1 MSKRQLSLLNRY
13 ISHAFFYIFILILT
27 TGCKEDISNPNPPS
41 ANAVG
46 KTLADE
52 QRQVSVSGV
61 AMKGRIVNGIVTI
74 YSLEQKGG
82 YYSVSDHSLGKAR
95 TDHTGSY
102 KLQVTLPQ
110 ESPGIV
116 VRVGVDPF
124 TTMICDVPSGCKGI
138 YSEKVSFGKPFGL
151 KPDFEMFAS
160 HRANNKTIKVN
171 ITPLTHLAYKW
182 AEAQSAGLSPD
193 NITASQSHIEALFD
207 LPENTLAK
215 TPIDLTALG
224 DASYNPDQIQYG
236 LLSASF
242 QALANSTSWN
252 SIVEVLDSAS
262 LRLAETG
269 TITGVNLGAFPEV
282 TRSDLFHA
290 TQSIATELVTSLTIT
305 SAPQTARVAYNQ
317 SSRRSEVIEHLRR
330 LASYYG
336 NSTTQLLIASMN
348 REPLRITFQP
358 SSATVTEQEPLTL
371 NVNALGSGPIRYQWR
386 KDGQP
391 IPQATSEHL
400 VLSAPTPQDSGSYD
414 CVVSNDDGSIVSK
427 TAIVEVKPR
436 KAPVLVWEPP
446 KIRLDGSPLHLSEL
460 RGYRILYGLN
470 RQQLDQKVEINDPYT
485 TQFELSGLQG
495 STYFFAIQAIDELD
509 NESSL
514 SDVIKVT
521 L

>member
-138 YSEKVSFGKPFGL
+138 YSDKVSFGKPFGL

-160 HRANNKTIKVN
+160 HRANNKTIEVN

-215 TPIDLTALG
+215 APIDLTALG
-224 DASYNPDQIQYG
+224 DASYNPDQIQ
-236 LLSASF
+236 
-242 QALANSTSWN
+242 
-252 SIVEVLDSAS
+252 
-262 LRLAETG
+262 
-269 TITGVNLGAFPEV
+269 
-282 TRSDLFHA
+282 
-290 TQSIATELVTSLTIT
+290 
-305 SAPQTARVAYNQ
+305 
-317 SSRRSEVIEHLRR
+317 
-330 LASYYG
+330 
-336 NSTTQLLIASMN
+336 
-348 REPLRITFQP
+348 
-358 SSATVTEQEPLTL
+358 
-371 NVNALGSGPIRYQWR
+371 
-386 KDGQP
+386 
-391 IPQATSEHL
+391 
-400 VLSAPTPQDSGSYD
+400 
-414 CVVSNDDGSIVSK
+414 
-427 TAIVEVKPR
+427 
-436 KAPVLVWEPP
+436 
-446 KIRLDGSPLHLSEL
+446 
-460 RGYRILYGLN
+460 
-470 RQQLDQKVEINDPYT
+470 
-485 TQFELSGLQG
+485 
-495 STYFFAIQAIDELD
+495 
-509 NESSL
+509 
-514 SDVIKVT
+514 
-521 L
+521 